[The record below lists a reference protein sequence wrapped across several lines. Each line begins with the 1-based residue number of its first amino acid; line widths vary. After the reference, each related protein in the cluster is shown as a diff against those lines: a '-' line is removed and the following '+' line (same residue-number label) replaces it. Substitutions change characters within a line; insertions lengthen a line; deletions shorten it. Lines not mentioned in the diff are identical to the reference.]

1 MKLVRS
7 FGFALNGLKVCFTS
21 ETNFKIH
28 VLFTITA
35 ILLGIGLHISAAE
48 WLVMLFCIGL
58 VAGME
63 MMNTAVEKL
72 CNVVQAGIHPGI
84 KTVKDVA
91 AGAVLVAAG
100 CSLITGLVIFIPK
113 IIVYLKLL
121 SN

>member
-1 MKLVRS
+1 MKLLRS
-7 FGFALNGLKVCFTS
+7 FGFALNGLKICFTS
-21 ETNFKIH
+21 ETNFRIH
-28 VLFTITA
+28 VMFTITA
-35 ILLGIGLHISAAE
+35 IALGIVLRVSAAE
-48 WLVMLFCIGL
+48 WLLMLFCIGL
-58 VAGME
+58 VVGME

-72 CNVVQAGIHPGI
+72 CNLVQEDIHPGI

-100 CSLITGLVIFIPK
+100 CSLITGLIIFIPK